1 MASWL
6 HTASLAAKLRAT
18 TIGTVLVVIGIASFL
33 LYNQYQLSLED
44 RRQAMRDQVN
54 SAVAVLAW
62 LQQEVEHQHLH
73 PEQARTQA
81 ANVLRQLRNGEDGYL
96 FVLS

>member
-62 LQQEVEHQHLH
+62 LQQEVAH
-73 PEQARTQA
+73 
-81 ANVLRQLRNGEDGYL
+81 
-96 FVLS
+96 

>member
-33 LYNQYQLSLED
+33 L
-44 RRQAMRDQVN
+44 
-54 SAVAVLAW
+54 
-62 LQQEVEHQHLH
+62 
-73 PEQARTQA
+73 
-81 ANVLRQLRNGEDGYL
+81 
-96 FVLS
+96 